1 MPWLIFLSCNSFS
14 EEIYLF
20 WTGCFLSLTA
30 VLRALYFFGF
40 MFCSHCAIH
49 LLRFPKYFFLII
61 YSIFKTFQYV
71 TFILFCRAEYS
82 KICQRVPWGG
92 PQFVIWGHSVPDT
105 AVGEH
110 LRHLGHR
117 DTGTLGHWDT
127 LGPKRTAQQPIR
139 IHFGLKPKVKEKEKT
154 RKRKQGKVGGNQMEK
169 SSLCVG
175 SLGAN
180 LSSFVHLV

>member
-1 MPWLIFLSCNSFS
+1 M
-14 EEIYLF
+14 
-20 WTGCFLSLTA
+20 
-30 VLRALYFFGF
+30 RALYFFGF

-117 DTGTLGHWDT
+117 DTGTLGHFGTQKNCSKADKNAHW
-127 LGPKRTAQQPIR
+127 LKAKGQRKREDQ
-139 IHFGLKPKVKEKEKT
+139 EKET
-154 RKRKQGKVGGNQMEK
+154 RKSWRKSNGEK
-169 SSLCVG
+169 FIVCWFPG
-175 SLGAN
+175 SKSVVICPRFN
-180 LSSFVHLV
+180 VVPTSCKHLLWSVLPNVLVKNVQ